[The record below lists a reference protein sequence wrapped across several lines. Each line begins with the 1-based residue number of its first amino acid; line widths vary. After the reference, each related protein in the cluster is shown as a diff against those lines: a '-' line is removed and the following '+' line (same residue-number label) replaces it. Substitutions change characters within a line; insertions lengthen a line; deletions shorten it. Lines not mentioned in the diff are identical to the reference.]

1 MKNLKVALKINLAF
15 TAVLV
20 MTLCLG
26 VTAIGSINNMNVMI
40 DKYAHTTI
48 PAVTELWKARRAIQA
63 IEKRALETTI
73 VMTEAEL
80 TEVESVLV
88 SERKNLD
95 TALTNFFELEPHLVE
110 EKVTLDMLLDET
122 AQIRARIMNEAWKFT
137 EEGNAEA
144 YKIYHNEYVPV
155 FSKIIT
161 ELTDLTAEID
171 VLVEGR
177 YENAVATKKIS
188 VVITAV
194 VLVIAMVII
203 GLFTRLLARAIVRP
217 VRELDEAAVLL
228 SQGKLNEAKVTYE
241 SKDELGELAESVR
254 GLISNLQT
262 IIGDLS
268 YGMKAMSDGDF
279 TVTSNAEEAYVG
291 DLKPLY
297 DSIVRLESHQRGALR
312 QLKIS
317 ADEVFN
323 GSDQVAAGAQ
333 ALSQGATE
341 QAAAIE
347 ELAASLNDISEQVK
361 ETANNALQAKGVSEK
376 SGIETNECNN
386 QMQEMISAMDDINN
400 KSNEI
405 SKIIKTIE
413 DIAFQ
418 TNILALNAAVEAAR
432 AGAAGKGFAVV
443 ADEVRNLA
451 GKSAEASQNTATLI
465 EATVAAIN
473 RGSKIANTTA
483 ASLSKVVE
491 DSQVV
496 VDVVDKIAEAANL
509 QATAISQITI
519 GIDEIS
525 GVIQTNSATAEESA
539 ATSEELTA
547 QAKTLQNMAQYFKI
561 D

>member
-1 MKNLKVALKINLAF
+1 MKNIKVSLKIFLSF
-15 TAVLV
+15 GLVLV
-20 MTLCLG
+20 MALG
-26 VTAIGSINNMNVMI
+26 LGFSAIGSINNMNTMI

-95 TALTNFFELEPHLVE
+95 DALTKFFELEPHLVE
-110 EKVTLDMLLDET
+110 EKVTLDMLLAET
-122 AQIRARIMNEAWKFT
+122 SQIRSRIMDEAWKFT
-137 EEGNAEA
+137 EEGNAAA
-144 YKIYHNEYVPV
+144 YTIYHNEYVPV

-161 ELTDLTAEID
+161 ELTDLTTEIET
-171 VLVEGR
+171 LVESR
-177 YENAVATKKIS
+177 YSNAQTTKKIS
-188 VVITAV
+188 VIITTV
-194 VLVIAMVII
+194 VLVLSVAVI
-203 GLFTRLLARAIVRP
+203 GVFTKLLTNNIVTP
-217 VRELDEAAVLL
+217 VRELEEAAILL
-228 SQGKLNEAKVTYE
+228 SQGKFTEANIGYE
-241 SKDELGELAESVR
+241 SKDELGDLADSFR
-254 GLISNLQT
+254 TLIKNLQT
-262 IIGDLS
+262 VIGDMGGGLS
-268 YGMKAMSDGDF
+268 AMAGGDF
-279 TVTSNAEEAYVG
+279 TVESSAEEAYVG
-291 DLKPLY
+291 ELRQLFDDLV
-297 DSIVRLESHQRGALR
+297 SLEKHQRGALK

-317 ADEVFN
+317 AVEVFT
-323 GSDQVAAGAQ
+323 GSDQVSAGAQ

-361 ETANNALQAKGVSEK
+361 ETANNAIQARNVSEK
-376 SGIETNECNN
+376 SGQETNECNN
-386 QMQEMISAMDDINN
+386 QMIEMISAMDDISM

-405 SKIIKTIE
+405 GKIIKTIE

-451 GKSAEASQNTATLI
+451 GKSAEASQNTAQLI
-465 EATVAAIN
+465 EATVSAIE
-473 RGSKIANTTA
+473 RGSKIAHSTA
-483 ASLSKVVE
+483 DSLGKVVI
-491 DSQVV
+491 DSRNVAEVV
-496 VDVVDKIAEAANL
+496 NKIAEAANL

-547 QAKTLQNMAQYFKI
+547 QAKTLQNMADYFKI

>member
-1 MKNLKVALKINLAF
+1 MKNMKVSLKIFLSFGIVLA
-15 TAVLV
+15 
-20 MTLCLG
+20 MTLGLG
-26 VTAIGSINNMNVMI
+26 LAAIGSINNMNTMI

-48 PAVTELWKARRAIQA
+48 PAVTELWKARRAVQA

-73 VMTEAEL
+73 VMTEKEL
-80 TEVESVLV
+80 TEVETVLV
-88 SERKNLD
+88 SERKNLED
-95 TALTNFFELEPHLVE
+95 ALTRFFELEPHLID
-110 EKVTLDMLLDET
+110 EKATLDSLLSKT
-122 AQIRARIMNEAWKFT
+122 AQIRSRIMTEAWKFT
-137 EEGNAEA
+137 AEGNEEA
-144 YKIYHNEYVPV
+144 YHIYHNEYAPV
-155 FSKIIT
+155 FAEIIT
-161 ELTDLTAEID
+161 ELTDLTTEIEG
-171 VLVEGR
+171 LVEDR
-177 YENAVATKKIS
+177 YENAQATKSIS
-188 VVITAV
+188 ITITAV
-194 VLVIAMVII
+194 VLLFAIAII
-203 GLFTRLLARAIVRP
+203 GVCTKVLTGNIVTP
-217 VRELDEAAVLL
+217 VRELEKASILL
-228 SQGKLNEAKVTYE
+228 SQGRLSEAKVDYT
-241 SKDELGELAESVR
+241 SKDELGELANCVR
-254 GLISNLQT
+254 TLINNLQT
-262 IIGDLS
+262 IIADMDHGLT
-268 YGMKAMSDGDF
+268 AMANGDF
-279 TVTSNAEEAYVG
+279 TVTSNAEDAYVG
-291 DLKPLY
+291 ELKHVY
-297 DSIVRLESHQRGALR
+297 ESIVKLESHQRGALR
-312 QLKIS
+312 QLKVS
-317 ADEVFN
+317 ANEVFT
-323 GSDQVAAGAQ
+323 GSDQVSAGAQ

-376 SGIETNECNN
+376 SGEETTECNN
-386 QMQEMISAMDDINN
+386 QMQEMIVAMDDINN

-451 GKSAEASQNTATLI
+451 GKSAEASQNTAQLI
-465 EATVAAIN
+465 EATVSAID
-473 RGSKIANTTA
+473 RGSKIAHSTA
-483 ASLSKVVE
+483 ESLSKVVE

-496 VDVVDKIAEAANL
+496 VDVVDKIAAAANL

-547 QAKTLQNMAQYFKI
+547 QAKTLQNMADYFKI

>member
-1 MKNLKVALKINLAF
+1 MKNMKVSLKIFLSFGIVLA
-15 TAVLV
+15 
-20 MTLCLG
+20 MTLGLG
-26 VTAIGSINNMNVMI
+26 LAAIGSINNMNTMI

-48 PAVTELWKARRAIQA
+48 PAVTELWKARRAVQA

-73 VMTEAEL
+73 VMTEKEL
-80 TEVESVLV
+80 TEVETVLV
-88 SERKNLD
+88 SERKNLED
-95 TALTNFFELEPHLVE
+95 ALTRFFELEPHLIE
-110 EKVTLDMLLDET
+110 ERAILDSLLSKT
-122 AQIRARIMNEAWKFT
+122 AQIRSRIMTEAWKFT
-137 EEGNAEA
+137 TEGNEEA
-144 YKIYHNEYVPV
+144 YHIYHNEYTPV
-155 FSKIIT
+155 FAEIIT
-161 ELTDLTAEID
+161 ELTDLTTEIEG
-171 VLVEGR
+171 LVEDR
-177 YENAVATKKIS
+177 YENAQATKSIS
-188 VVITAV
+188 ITITAV
-194 VLVIAMVII
+194 VLLFAIAII
-203 GLFTRLLARAIVRP
+203 GVCTKVLTRNIVTP
-217 VRELDEAAVLL
+217 VREIEKASILL
-228 SQGKLNEAKVTYE
+228 SQGRLSEAKVDYT
-241 SKDELGELAESVR
+241 SKDELGELANCVR
-254 GLISNLQT
+254 TLINNLQT
-262 IIGDLS
+262 IIADMDHGLT
-268 YGMKAMSDGDF
+268 AMANGDF
-279 TVTSNAEEAYVG
+279 TVTSNAEDAYVG
-291 DLKPLY
+291 ELKHVY
-297 DSIVRLESHQRGALR
+297 ESIVKLESHQRGALR
-312 QLKIS
+312 QLKVS
-317 ADEVFN
+317 ANEVFT
-323 GSDQVAAGAQ
+323 GSDQVSAGAQ

-376 SGIETNECNN
+376 SGEECNN
-386 QMQEMISAMDDINN
+386 QMQEMIVAMDDINN

-451 GKSAEASQNTATLI
+451 GKSAEASQNTAQLI
-465 EATVAAIN
+465 EATVTAID
-473 RGSKIANTTA
+473 RGSKIAHSTA
-483 ASLSKVVE
+483 ESLSKVVE

-496 VDVVDKIAEAANL
+496 VDVVDKIAAAANL

-547 QAKTLQNMAQYFKI
+547 QAKTLQNMADYFKI